1 MDTEN
6 RTHKVICHD
15 CRGNGFRKDCYGEVY
30 QCKNCKSQG
39 EISFTEEEMLENID
53 DVGLTVWKE
62 KYPATMVI
70 GAQSKKNVYLKF
82 CTRKQDDSNNCKYSV
97 CRNHSHCCDVHYS
110 LFNVLE

>member
-15 CRGNGFRKDCYGEVY
+15 CHGNGFRRDCYGEVY

-39 EISFTEEEMLENID
+39 EIAFTEEEMLENID

-70 GAQSKKNVYLKF
+70 GAQSKRNVYLKF
-82 CTRKQDDSNNCKYSV
+82 CMKEQDEPNNCKYSL
-97 CRNHSHCCDVHYS
+97 CRNYSYSCDVPYS
-110 LFNVLE
+110 LFNVLK